1 MFVCLLR
8 GMVIIMTDIKEETK
22 QVTEQITEAQAYPS
36 TIAAIDLGSNSFHM
50 IVARVDDYGN
60 FAMVDQIKEM
70 VRLRGGLDSENNMDE
85 AVAQRALDC
94 LQRFGDRVRHLEKG
108 TVRAAGTNTLRTM
121 KTSSDFLR
129 KGSLALGH
137 KIEIIPG
144 HEEARLVYLGV
155 SHTLSDDKGKQLV
168 IDIGGGSTEFIIGKK
183 FEPKKLESLNIGSV
197 SMTQRFFA
205 DGSLREE
212 NWKAADT
219 ALRLKIM
226 PIERAFSSKNWKR
239 AIGSSGT
246 IKAARSI
253 IQALEIEQF
262 GITLDALY
270 ILRDRMIAMQS
281 IEQLE
286 LEGLKDDRAPV
297 FAGGLAVLIAVFEAL
312 KIERMTVSDGAL
324 REGLLYDML
333 GRIQHED
340 VRNRSVQD
348 LMERFNID
356 KKHANCVKKTAL
368 HCFEQVRK
376 DWGIPKKREL
386 SLAWAADLHELGMSI
401 THDKHHLRGAYI
413 LEYADIPGFAR
424 RRQHWLSLLVMGH
437 RKKLESE
444 HFHSVH
450 EEEQQMLRY
459 LVILLRLSVLL
470 HRSRLDQEMMPTV
483 EGSVDSLFIRC
494 SSNIKDH
501 ALLEA
506 DLVQEKAWLE
516 KIGFKLYF

>member
-1 MFVCLLR
+1 MN
-8 GMVIIMTDIKEETK
+8 DIEDTNTQENSA
-22 QVTEQITEAQAYPS
+22 QIYPD

-50 IVARVDDYGN
+50 IVARVDDQGN
-60 FAMVDQIKEM
+60 FSMVDQIKEM

-108 TVRAAGTNTLRTM
+108 TVRAAGTNTLRSM
-121 KTSSDFLR
+121 RTSSDFLR
-129 KGSLALGH
+129 QGAEALGH

-144 HEEARLVYLGV
+144 REEARLVYLGV

-183 FEPKKLESLNIGSV
+183 FEPLKLESLNMGSV
-197 SMTQRFFA
+197 SATQRFFA
-205 DGSLREE
+205 DGDLSKE
-212 NWKAADT
+212 NWQAADT
-219 ALRLKIM
+219 ALRLEIM
-226 PIERAFSSKNWKR
+226 PIARIFSAKNWKR

-246 IKAARSI
+246 IKAARNI
-253 IQALEIEQF
+253 IQALEIEKF
-262 GITLDALY
+262 GITLKGLY
-270 ILRDRMIAMQS
+270 AVRDRMIAMKT
-281 IEQLE
+281 IDQLA

-297 FAGGLAVLIAVFEAL
+297 FAGGLAIIIAVFEAL
-312 KIERMTVSDGAL
+312 KIEHMGVSDGAL

-340 VRNRSVQD
+340 VRDRSVQD
-348 LMERFNID
+348 LMQRFNID
-356 KKHANCVKKTAL
+356 KTHADCVKKTAL
-368 HCFEQVRK
+368 HCFHQIRK
-376 DWGIPKKREL
+376 DWDIPKKREL
-386 SLAWAADLHELGMSI
+386 SLGWAADLHELGMSI

-413 LEYADIPGFAR
+413 LEYADIPGFSR

-437 RKKLESE
+437 RKKIESY
-444 HFHSVH
+444 HFQSLPI
-450 EEEQQMLRY
+450 EEQQMLLY
-459 LVILLRLSVLL
+459 LAILLRLAVLL
-470 HRSRLDQEMMPTV
+470 HRSRIDQEMLPTI

-494 SSNIKDH
+494 SKEIKDH

-506 DLVQEKAWLE
+506 DLIQEKAWLE

>member
-1 MFVCLLR
+1 
-8 GMVIIMTDIKEETK
+8 MVAVMDNIQASTLE
-22 QVTEQITEAQAYPS
+22 QTEVQSYPD
-36 TIAAIDLGSNSFHM
+36 TIAAVDLGSNSFHM
-50 IVARVDDYGN
+50 IVARVDAHGN
-60 FAMVDQIKEM
+60 FSTVDQIKEM
-70 VRLRGGLDSENNMDE
+70 VRLRGGLDSQNNMDE

-94 LQRFGDRVRHLEKG
+94 LQRFGDRVRHLPKG
-108 TVRAAGTNTLRTM
+108 CVRAAGTNTLRTM
-121 KTSSDFLR
+121 KSSTEFLR
-129 KGSLALGH
+129 KGSQALGH

-197 SMTQRFFA
+197 SVTQRFFA
-205 DGSLREE
+205 DGSLSEQ
-212 NWKAADT
+212 NWQAADT
-219 ALRLKIM
+219 ALRLIIM
-226 PIERAFSSKNWKR
+226 PIERAFSAKNWKR

-246 IKAARSI
+246 IKAARAI
-253 IQALEIEQF
+253 IQALELEQF
-262 GITLDALY
+262 GITLEALY
-270 ILRDRMIAMQS
+270 AIRERMIAMQH
-281 IEQLE
+281 IDNLK

-312 KIERMTVSDGAL
+312 EIERMTVSDGAL

-340 VRNRSVQD
+340 VRDRSVRD
-348 LMERFNID
+348 LVKRFNID
-356 KKHANCVKKTAL
+356 KKHASCVKKTAL
-368 HCFEQVRK
+368 HCFEQLRK
-376 DWGIPKKREL
+376 DWGIPKKRQL
-386 SLAWAADLHELGMSI
+386 SLGWAADLHELGMSI

-437 RKKLESE
+437 RKKLEASI
-444 HFHSVH
+444 FQTVP

-459 LVILLRLSVLL
+459 MVIILRLAVLL
-470 HRSRLDQEMMPTV
+470 HRSRTNQEILPSV
-483 EGSVDSLFIRC
+483 EGSTDSLFIKCHRD
-494 SSNIKDH
+494 IKNH

-506 DLVQEKAWLE
+506 NLLQEKAWLA
-516 KIGFKLYF
+516 KLGFKLYF